1 MQFGVKYCPSVGVY
15 YGVYLEYIMNIEQY
29 LDYIKNDRS
38 IIENIT
44 SWKILPEKSASYSNF
59 PSATD
64 SRLINALAQKGI
76 KKLFTHQ
83 AESWSRVNE
92 GKHIVVVTPT
102 ASGKT
107 LCYNL
112 PVLEEILKNP
122 DARALYLFPTKAL
135 SQDQVTELQEI
146 VDLLGVDIKT
156 FTYDGDTPA
165 TARKAIRKAGH
176 IVVTNPDMLHTS
188 ILPHHTKWIKLFE
201 NLKYVV
207 IDEIHHYRGVFGS
220 HVANVIRRLK
230 RIAKFYG
237 ADPQFICCSATIRN
251 PGELAGRIIGED
263 VAVIDENGAPAAE
276 KHFIFYNPPV
286 VNYQLGIRRSVLL
299 EARKIATN
307 LIANGIQTIVF
318 ARTRLSCEILTTYLK
333 EAVKNITGRDHKKIR
348 GYRGGYLPKQRREI
362 EQGLRNGDVI
372 GVVSTNALELGIDIG
387 RLEAAVIAS
396 YPGTIASTW
405 QQAGRAGRRQG
416 TSVVFMI
423 SSSSALDQYII
434 SHPEYFFGENIES
447 GLVNPDN
454 LYILVNHIKCAAFE
468 LPFEEGERFSSH
480 PVEDILEF
488 LAEEG
493 VVRHS
498 GDRWYWSAEN
508 YPAEDI
514 SLRAATAENF
524 VIIDITETP
533 RVIGEVDRFT
543 APLMLHEEAIYLH
556 ESRQYQVEKLDYENK
571 KAYVRGVDVDYYTDA
586 EMSVNIKVLAKD
598 RDCPLESGLHKYCG
612 EVQVSALVAMFK
624 KIKFHTHENV
634 GSGPIQLPEQD
645 LHTTSYWVS
654 FDEQLTGELSPND
667 VASGVAGITNLL
679 ANIAPLF
686 LMCDPRDLHST
697 SQVKSPFTGLPT
709 IFLYD
714 SYPGGIGLSE
724 RIYDLND
731 ELTTAALAQLES
743 CTCAYGCPS
752 CVGPSSDIGMKGK
765 EIALHLLRQVNIQKA
780 ESR

>member
-1 MQFGVKYCPSVGVY
+1 
-15 YGVYLEYIMNIEQY
+15 MNIDQY

-44 SWKILPEKSASYSNF
+44 SWKILPEKAAEYGEF
-59 PSATD
+59 PPSID
-64 SRLINALAQKGI
+64 IRLVEALARKGI

-83 AESWSRVNE
+83 AESWSRIKD
-92 GKHIVVVTPT
+92 GKNIVVVTPT

-112 PVLEEILKNP
+112 PVVEEILENP

-135 SQDQVTELQEI
+135 SQDQVTELQEL
-146 VDLLGVDIKT
+146 VDLIGADIKT

-230 RIAKFYG
+230 RIARFYG
-237 ADPQFICCSATIRN
+237 ANPQFICCSATIRN
-251 PGELAGRIIGED
+251 PGELTERIIGEET
-263 VAVIDENGAPAAE
+263 VVIDENGAPAAE

-333 EAVKNITGRDHKKIR
+333 EAVKNVTGRDHNKIR

-362 EQGLRNGDVI
+362 EQGLRNGEVL

-447 GLVNPDN
+447 GLINPDN

-480 PVEDILEF
+480 PTEEILGF

-493 VVRHS
+493 ILRHS
-498 GDRWYWSAEN
+498 GNRWYWSAEN

-514 SLRAATAENF
+514 SLRSATAENF

-533 RVIGEVDRFT
+533 RIIGEVDRFT

-556 ESRQYQVEKLDYENK
+556 ESRQYQVEKLDYDNK

-586 EMSVNIKVLAKD
+586 EMSVNIKVLTND
-598 RDCPLESGLHKYCG
+598 RDCPLKTGLHKYCG

-645 LHTTSYWVS
+645 LHTTSYWIS
-654 FDEQLTGELSPND
+654 FDEQLTGGLSPND
-667 VASGVAGITNLL
+667 TASGVAGITNLL

-686 LMCDPRDLHST
+686 LMCDPRDIHST

-714 SYPGGIGLSE
+714 SYPGGIGLAE

-731 ELTTAALAQLES
+731 ELLTASLTQLES

-752 CVGPSSDIGMKGK
+752 CVGPSSDVGMKGK
-765 EIALHLLRQVNIQKA
+765 EIALHFLRQICVAKKQII
-780 ESR
+780 S